1 MSEYKVIEQELINIL
16 RNQKTYKVY
25 LFGSN
30 SYGKVHDDSDIDL
43 IIILNKYGIS
53 DNYKT
58 ILENKKI
65 ISKQLRELR
74 KRIPIDILVYTKDE
88 WEIMKSSE
96 SSFINQIQ
104 KQSIQLI

>member
-1 MSEYKVIEQELINIL
+1 MSEYKIIEQELINIL